1 VKRFVMMAIVALTL
15 ACSASPQAQQSPQP
29 PAKDA
34 FVPQAQAP
42 QQPELPA
49 APLLYGA
56 YAFVWAVLL
65 VYIFLL
71 WRRVGK
77 VERELGDVTRK
88 LKI

>member
-1 VKRFVMMAIVALTL
+1 MKRLVVTVLLALAMT
-15 ACSASPQAQQSPQP
+15 SGGTGQPQQP
-29 PAKDA
+29 PGKEG
-34 FVPQAQAP
+34 FVAQSQAP

-71 WRRVGK
+71 WRRVGR
-77 VERELGDVTRK
+77 VERELADVTRK
-88 LKI
+88 LKL

>member
-1 VKRFVMMAIVALTL
+1 VKRLALMLTL
-15 ACSASPQAQQSPQP
+15 ALAMVSGAAARTPQEQV
-29 PAKDA
+29 KG

-77 VERELGDVTRK
+77 VERELADVTRK
-88 LKI
+88 LNV